1 VEKIFI
7 LCHSNGHFSVWKE
20 PGTGH
25 GSPILETREEADARA
40 KVLQDE
46 AGGAEKA
53 SIVVR
58 DLTTSFRRQTK
69 APALRT
75 PRLFGRV

>member
-1 VEKIFI
+1 MEKIFI
-7 LCHSNGHFSVWKE
+7 LCHSHGHFSVWKE

-25 GSPILETREEADARA
+25 GVPILETRRDADARA

-46 AGGAEKA
+46 AGGPEKA

-58 DLTTSFRRQTK
+58 DLRPNPNIGRRPGSRS
-69 APALRT
+69 A
-75 PRLFGRV
+75 